1 MKHLKYAAIVLFC
14 LGQCFPAIAKSDQS
28 SSRAGGLVEVLCVYE
43 SVPLLQGM
51 EHSFETQIMA
61 MPMCRDVEEMRA
73 YMIGTAVAL
82 DLVSFGL
89 ACTGIGTTAVVIIQ
103 GASHTLKAAEL
114 YIKNVPCMEE
124 PPEFQEFKVKSVVC
138 EELERN
144 GVTCLPER
152 LVRKP

>member
-1 MKHLKYAAIVLFC
+1 MKNLLKIILSFSIYINAINLQARPV
-14 LGQCFPAIAKSDQS
+14 AEAS
-28 SSRAGGLVEVLCVYE
+28 SSRGEVEILCVYDKD
-43 SVPLLQGM
+43 PMALYDN
-51 EHSFETQIMA
+51 FELGANAMS
-61 MPMCRDVEEMRA
+61 MPMCRDIEEMRA
-73 YMIGTAVAL
+73 YMMGTAVAL

-114 YIKNVPCMEE
+114 YIKNVPCMDD
-124 PPEFQEFKVKSVVC
+124 PPEFQENRVRAVVC

-144 GVTCLPER
+144 GVACLPER

>member
-1 MKHLKYAAIVLFC
+1 MKHLKYTVIGLFC
-14 LGQCFPAIAKSDQS
+14 LGQCFPAIAKSDKY
-28 SSRAGGLVEVLCVYE
+28 SSRTGSFVEILCVYE
-43 SVPLLQGM
+43 SAP
-51 EHSFETQIMA
+51 SFAGADELFGIQAMD

-114 YIKNVPCMEE
+114 YIKNIPCMED
-124 PPEFQEFKVKSVVC
+124 PPELQESSVKAAVC

-144 GVTCLPER
+144 GVSCLPER